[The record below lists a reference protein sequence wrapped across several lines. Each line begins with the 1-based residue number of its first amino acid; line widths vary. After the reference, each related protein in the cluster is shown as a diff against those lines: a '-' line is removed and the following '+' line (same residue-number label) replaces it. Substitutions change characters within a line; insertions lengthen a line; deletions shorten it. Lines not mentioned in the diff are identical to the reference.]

1 MLMAAWGDGRVLMT
15 YLQWRSLGGLA
26 RPSKNSCKIPQN
38 NRRVVAAVAA
48 AGEQGGVDLQQ
59 LRLCIRMAWSVCLE

>member
-1 MLMAAWGDGRVLMT
+1 MAGALMT

-38 NRRVVAAVAA
+38 NGGLVAAAAVAVAAV
-48 AGEQGGVDLQQ
+48 AGEQGGWI
-59 LRLCIRMAWSVCLE
+59 CGS